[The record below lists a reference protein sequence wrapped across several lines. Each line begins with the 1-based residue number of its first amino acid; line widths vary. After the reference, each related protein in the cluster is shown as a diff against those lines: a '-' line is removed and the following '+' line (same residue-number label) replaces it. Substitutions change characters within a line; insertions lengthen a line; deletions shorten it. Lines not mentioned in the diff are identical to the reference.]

1 MLLIDYSKNLLRYF
15 DESDMVKA
23 QTFRNYASINLM
35 SIKGEK
41 KGFERS
47 KIAYFLVL
55 FFVYF
60 NNII

>member
-41 KGFERS
+41 R
-47 KIAYFLVL
+47 VL
-55 FFVYF
+55 RDLK
-60 NNII
+60 